1 MDAPAFTYLGSGLAT
16 RLHTCTEIVNTLNTF
31 LPVGNRLLRH
41 LPNTKRSSDLLK
53 NMSHD
58 HAINICTH
66 TITVSP
72 TNAPPASLEAGH
84 SSWKEENLPP
94 TFPTQTAALKPSR
107 PYPPSPT
114 QIRTSYQRNSQNNQR
129 SEDDLKPPSSKTI
142 FPNTSRGSDRR
153 LSSTVP
159 STLHNAIAKTPIR
172 RFDGVVRYGNSGILN
187 MEIRQIKN
195 SRIYFIP
202 TAMAS
207 CPNASISS
215 CP

>member
-1 MDAPAFTYLGSGLAT
+1 MHRWLRGNGRPCLHIPRKRTGYT

-94 TFPTQTAALKPSR
+94 TFPTQTA
-107 PYPPSPT
+107 
-114 QIRTSYQRNSQNNQR
+114 
-129 SEDDLKPPSSKTI
+129 
-142 FPNTSRGSDRR
+142 
-153 LSSTVP
+153 V
-159 STLHNAIAKTPIR
+159 
-172 RFDGVVRYGNSGILN
+172 
-187 MEIRQIKN
+187 
-195 SRIYFIP
+195 
-202 TAMAS
+202 
-207 CPNASISS
+207 
-215 CP
+215 